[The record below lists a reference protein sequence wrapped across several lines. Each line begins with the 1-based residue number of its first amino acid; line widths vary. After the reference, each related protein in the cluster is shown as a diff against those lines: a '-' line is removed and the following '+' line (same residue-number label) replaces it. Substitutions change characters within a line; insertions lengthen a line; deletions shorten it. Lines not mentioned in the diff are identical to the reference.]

1 VAVAVEE
8 VVMLL
13 LLEDR
18 EDQEEVPPSEL
29 VDTMLQ
35 QLVAEEA
42 AMEIEL
48 LVALAVHSPMAPRV
62 EEAVDTETQ
71 VVLTVVQ
78 EELVARAQL
87 CQ

>member
-1 VAVAVEE
+1 
-8 VVMLL
+8 MLL
-13 LLEDR
+13 LLVV
-18 EDQEEVPPSEL
+18 QELLGEAHPSEL

-35 QLVAEEA
+35 QLVEQEA

-62 EEAVDTETQ
+62 EEAGDTETQ

-78 EELVARAQL
+78 EELVARVQL